1 MYTAVVQVENADQG
15 VRVFRAYSQGGLI
28 NRVLGEVSLM
38 LGFTVASL
46 GHLYELEED
55 ISEGM
60 PEVQVDW
67 FIGDTD
73 ELAKVNM

>member
-1 MYTAVVQVENADQG
+1 MYTAVVQISTSDPG

-28 NRVLGEVSLM
+28 QRVLGEISLE

-46 GHLYELEED
+46 GHLHELEMGIPD
-55 ISEGM
+55 M
-60 PEVQVDW
+60 AEVQVDW